1 MFASKT
7 FTLNNGIDIPAI
19 GLGLWKVESETDCM
33 RTIEAATNAGYRL
46 IDTAAAYLNEIPVG
60 KALAESALNREE
72 LFITTKLW
80 VQDYGYENT
89 KKAFKKS
96 LERLRLQYLDMYLLH
111 WAVGD
116 YLGSWKA
123 LEELYK
129 AGYIR
134 AIGVCNFT
142 IPDLKRLI
150 EHATIMPVINQV
162 ETHPFYQQK
171 EMKKFLYSNNIQ
183 HEAWAPLSQ
192 GNSGLFENDVLKG
205 IALKHKKS
213 VSQIILRWHLESQS
227 IVIPKSS
234 QSHHLQ
240 ENFNIHDFELDD
252 EDTKLIQTLDTN
264 HPYSVDPENE
274 DWLNYVRNWKLD
286 I

>member
-1 MFASKT
+1 MFVSKT
-7 FTLNNGIDIPAI
+7 FTLNNGIEIPAI

-60 KALAESALNREE
+60 KALAESTINREE
-72 LFITTKLW
+72 LFITSKLW

-96 LERLRLQYLDMYLLH
+96 LERLRLKYLDMYLLH

-150 EHATIMPVINQV
+150 EHANIIPVINQV

-192 GNSGLFENDVLKG
+192 GNSGLFENEVLKG
-205 IALKHKKS
+205 IALKHQKS

-234 QSHHLQ
+234 QAHHLQ
-240 ENFNIHDFELDD
+240 ENFNIYDFELDD
-252 EDTKLIQTLDTN
+252 EDTRLIQNLDTN

>member
-1 MFASKT
+1 MFANKT
-7 FTLNNGIDIPAI
+7 FTLNNGIEIPAI

-60 KALAESALNREE
+60 KALAESTINREE
-72 LFITTKLW
+72 LFITSKLW

-96 LERLRLQYLDMYLLH
+96 LERLRLKYLDMYLLH

-150 EHATIMPVINQV
+150 DHANIIPVINQV

-192 GNSGLFENDVLKG
+192 GNSGLFENEVLRG
-205 IALKHKKS
+205 IALKHQKS

-234 QSHHLQ
+234 QAHHLQ
-240 ENFNIHDFELDD
+240 ENFNIYDFELDD
-252 EDTKLIQTLDTN
+252 EDTRLIQNLDTN

>member
-1 MFASKT
+1 MLANKT
-7 FTLNNGIDIPAI
+7 FTLNNGIEIPAI
-19 GLGLWKVESETDCM
+19 GLGLWKVETETDCM
-33 RTIEAATNAGYRL
+33 RTIEAATNVGYRL

-60 KALAESALNREE
+60 KALTESTINREE
-72 LFITTKLW
+72 LFITSKLW

-96 LERLRLQYLDMYLLH
+96 LERLHLEYLDMYLLH

-150 EHATIMPVINQV
+150 EHAEIVPVINQV

-192 GNSGLFENDVLKG
+192 GNSGLFENEVLKG

-213 VSQIILRWHLESQS
+213 ISQIILRWHLESQS

-234 QSHHLQ
+234 QAHHLQ
-240 ENFNIHDFELDD
+240 ENFNIYDFELDD
-252 EDTKLIQTLDTN
+252 EDTRLIQSLDTN

-274 DWLNYVRNWKLD
+274 EWLNYVRNWKLD